1 MAKNKIKETG
11 GMMKLLVLQQ
21 LEDVIPEIV
30 KCFEADAVTTLGAEG
45 FTKEQRDEI
54 FKYGQELVALY
65 PLTNYEIVIKG
76 SNKEEFEA
84 MLKGFVDC
92 YLAMLSEALCNMM
105 RLMTLS
111 AVVENW
117 QKEFEDEQLED

>member
-1 MAKNKIKETG
+1 MVKNKTKDTG

-30 KCFEADAVTTLGAEG
+30 KSFEIDALKTLGPEG
-45 FTKEQRDEI
+45 FTKEQRAEI
-54 FKYGQELVALY
+54 FKYGQELVELY

-76 SNKEEFEA
+76 SNKVAFEL

-111 AVVENW
+111 TVIDNW
-117 QKEFEDEQLED
+117 QREFEDE

>member
-1 MAKNKIKETG
+1 MPRKKEMDSG

-21 LEDVIPEIV
+21 LEDVIPEMV
-30 KCFEADAVTTLGAEG
+30 KCFEVDAFKTLGPEG
-45 FTKEQRDEI
+45 FTKEQREEI

-76 SNKEEFEA
+76 SNKEAFEL

-105 RLMTLS
+105 RLMALS
-111 AVVENW
+111 TAMENW
-117 QKEFEDEQLED
+117 SDEYKE

>member
-1 MAKNKIKETG
+1 MAENKTKDAG

-30 KCFEADAVTTLGAEG
+30 KCFEIDASKTLGPEG
-45 FTKEQRDEI
+45 FTKEQRAEI
-54 FKYGQELVALY
+54 FKYGQELVTLY

-76 SNKEEFEA
+76 SNKEAFEL
-84 MLKGFVDC
+84 MLKEFVDC

-111 AVVENW
+111 TVVDNW
-117 QKEFEDEQLED
+117 HKEFEDDQFED

>member
-1 MAKNKIKETG
+1 MAKNKTKETG

-30 KCFEADAVTTLGAEG
+30 KCFEADAIKTLGAEG

-76 SNKEEFEA
+76 SNKEAFEL

-105 RLMTLS
+105 RLMALS
-111 AVVENW
+111 TAMENW
-117 QKEFEDEQLED
+117 SNEQLED